1 LTASTDKLQLSVNA
15 VGDDNDVCVTYDFEP
30 YRVATNKEACKNGG
44 WQTLKRADG
53 SAFKNQGDCIQ
64 YVNTGK

>member
-1 LTASTDKLQLSVNA
+1 MLLHIPLPVAASKDQ
-15 VGDDNDVCVTYDFEP
+15 
-30 YRVATNKEACKNGG
+30 CKNEGSD
-44 WQTLKRADG
+44 WHFRADG